1 MVVIVSTPYSRVTD
15 RQTDGRTRR
24 LWLSRALHGRRV
36 QRDGGGHVPIIGV
49 GGRQRDCPP
58 KFMVFVITLNSEE
71 YSSTPT

>member
-36 QRDGGGHVPIIGV
+36 QRDGGGTRPHNWSGGTSTGLSPKVYGICDHV
-49 GGRQRDCPP
+49 
-58 KFMVFVITLNSEE
+58 E
-71 YSSTPT
+71 